1 MYTREITIT
10 IHRPAYTQKKRKPSP
25 LPQMLTAAAC
35 FVLAIATAV
44 LSITASRSVAGGE
57 KQTHDAPS
65 THIQT
70 LEAQAVSYEVA
81 QEPVADTQSGNF

>member
-57 KQTHDAPS
+57 KQRAFHPRTAICYCES
-65 THIQT
+65 R
-70 LEAQAVSYEVA
+70 
-81 QEPVADTQSGNF
+81 G